1 MATFV
6 AKNGGAVKKKPVIIL
21 KEFFFFRFSFNKR
34 HRRLAGVRGFTLN

>member
-21 KEFFFFRFSFNKR
+21 KGVFFFVLVSTSGTGDWQACEDS
-34 HRRLAGVRGFTLN
+34 H